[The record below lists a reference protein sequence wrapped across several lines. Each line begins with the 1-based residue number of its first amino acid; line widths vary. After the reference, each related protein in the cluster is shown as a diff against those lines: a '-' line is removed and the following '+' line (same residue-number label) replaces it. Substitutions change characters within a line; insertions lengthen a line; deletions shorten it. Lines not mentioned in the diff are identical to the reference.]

1 MKRFSITSLCI
12 AFLLPVVN
20 VAYAQTDGTGDD
32 SSGIPGDGTTSA
44 AAPKVTVLGI
54 TSQFNTEA
62 ADAATESFRRSV
74 DTSGKLTHSGREV
87 TLAQMILA
95 FQCEEP
101 PDDACLSQIGTGL
114 ESDYLILGDISES
127 NDEGYV
133 NLTVRLYDVNAGSE
147 KSRIEN
153 ELWPLDSAMMV
164 LDTTSNAI
172 ILRLM
177 GEAGDMLVRSEME
190 GAEVIIDDAF
200 VGNIKGGKLLVRSLD
215 LGTHI
220 VIVKN
225 SEGLKAEKTVEISA
239 PEIIEEE
246 FIPPAPEP
254 VIEEAPPQ
262 EEPVPVSPVPE
273 KSYTWTIVGA
283 SLLGGGLFIT
293 GVGLGLGLYVEVL
306 DRDPV
311 LDDYRKVTPPGE
323 GVCSYAGTQDT
334 DQANEVGDI
343 CSEAESLQLA
353 HYALIG
359 IGALAAIGGIVV
371 LALDLD
377 SRKNDSGD
385 SGDDSARLMLSP
397 VVGAGNG
404 GVSAVVEF

>member
-12 AFLLPVVN
+12 AFLMPVVN
-20 VAYAQTDGTGDD
+20 VAYAQAGGTGDD
-32 SSGIPGDGTTSA
+32 IAEVPGDDTGA
-44 AAPKVTVLGI
+44 ARTPRVTVLGI
-54 TSQFNTEA
+54 TSQINTEA

-101 PDDACLSQIGTGL
+101 PDDACLSQIGSGL
-114 ESDYLILGDISES
+114 ESDYLIVGDISES
-127 NDEGYV
+127 TEEGYV

-153 ELWPLDSAMMV
+153 EPWPLESAMMV

-190 GAEVIIDDAF
+190 GSEVIIDDAF
-200 VGNIKGGKLLVRSLD
+200 VGNIKDGKLIVRSLD
-215 LGTHI
+215 LGTHT
-220 VIVKN
+220 VVVKN
-225 SEGLKAEKTVEISA
+225 SEGLTAEKTVEISA
-239 PEIIEEE
+239 PGILEEE
-246 FIPPAPEP
+246 FIPPEPEP
-254 VIEEAPPQ
+254 VAQEAPPE
-262 EEPVPVSPVPE
+262 EEPVPVSPPPE
-273 KSYTWTIVGA
+273 KTYTWTIVGA
-283 SLLGGGLFIT
+283 SLLGGGLFVT

-311 LDDYRKVTPPGE
+311 LDDYRRVTPPGQ
-323 GVCSYAGTQDT
+323 GVCSYAESQDT
-334 DQANEVGDI
+334 DQANEVSDI
-343 CSEAESLQLA
+343 CTEAESLQFA

-359 IGALAAIGGIVV
+359 VGALAAIGGIVV

-377 SRKNDSGD
+377 SRKQDSGD
-385 SGDDSARLMLSP
+385 SGNDSAKLMLSP
-397 VVGAGNG
+397 VIGAGNG